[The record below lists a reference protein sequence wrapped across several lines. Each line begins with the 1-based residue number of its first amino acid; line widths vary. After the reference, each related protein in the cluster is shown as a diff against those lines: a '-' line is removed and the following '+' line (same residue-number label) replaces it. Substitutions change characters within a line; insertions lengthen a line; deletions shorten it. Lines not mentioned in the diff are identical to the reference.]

1 MKQLIS
7 SCPICHEPLQVATFR
22 CTSCGTE
29 LNGSFDLGPFDRLS
43 EEQFAFLTE
52 FLRCRGSLKEVQ
64 SHMNISYPT
73 AKKKLDGLLEAL
85 DLADAS
91 APVEAAP
98 VDPGRWSVDGHSVKA
113 SEIIRSKLKECGG
126 RAVVRTVQG
135 LPCEIWGSED
145 GTKLVSDKL
154 PPSLY
159 GFDVFDCIVELL
171 YAHGGRA
178 RKGNGRNYKLGDPH
192 CDDSTVVG
200 YIARHYR
207 GQEDGVSVFDPVFV
221 LAAVLDWADIAHN
234 ERGELR
240 LTAGYL
246 QKAGS
251 Q

>member
-1 MKQLIS
+1 MY
-7 SCPICHEPLQVATFR
+7 
-22 CTSCGTE
+22 
-29 LNGSFDLGPFDRLS
+29 FDRLDDK
-43 EEQFAFLTE
+43 QRDFLAE
-52 FLRCRGSLKEVQ
+52 FLRCRGNLKAVQ
-64 SHMNISYPT
+64 ARLGISYPT

-85 DLADAS
+85 ELADAP

-98 VDPGRWSVDGHSVKA
+98 VDPGRWSVDGHSDKA
-113 SEIIRSKLKECGG
+113 SEIIRTKLKECGG

-145 GTKLVSDKL
+145 GTKLLSDKL
-154 PPSLY
+154 PHALY

-171 YAHGGRA
+171 YANGGRA

-207 GQEDGVSVFDPVFV
+207 GQEDGASVFDPVFV

-246 QKAGS
+246 QKAGGR
-251 Q
+251 